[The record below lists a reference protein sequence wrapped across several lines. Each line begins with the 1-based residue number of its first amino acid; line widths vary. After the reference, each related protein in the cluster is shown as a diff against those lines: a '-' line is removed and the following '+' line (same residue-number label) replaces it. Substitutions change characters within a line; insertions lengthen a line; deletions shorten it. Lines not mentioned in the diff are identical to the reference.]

1 MNAQELNNLIK
12 NPELLGSIDTDT
24 LRGVCEKYPYF
35 QLLQL
40 LLCKK
45 LHDKSDFESPRQLRR
60 AAVCVPSGRRLYKLL
75 YEEKLRELI
84 EENIREIESYSEPD
98 QPDEASFDTPIPIK
112 SLQKPHQVATQDE
125 SEVKADVDKPNDKTE
140 TETDSP
146 GDSENLAAQ
155 LETEILK
162 HAAQSAYYLRT
173 ESAKAPDKVTR
184 DGEEKEESTKPKK
197 EVPVRSSQKFGDW
210 LKVLDSDKI
219 NELRKEERKKDAGEL
234 IDEFIAKQP
243 QISKADTGFDFDP
256 AAVSN
261 FEAVQDKEFVSE
273 TLAKIYEKQGNVS
286 KALKIYRI
294 LMSKYP
300 EKKSYFARQIQEL
313 EKK

>member
-1 MNAQELNNLIK
+1 MNAQEVNSLIK
-12 NPELLGSIDTDT
+12 NPELLGSIDADT
-24 LRGVCEKYPYF
+24 LRGVCEKFPYF
-35 QLLQL
+35 QVLQL

-45 LHDKSDFESPRQLRR
+45 LHDESDFESVRQLRR

-84 EENIREIESYSEPD
+84 EENLRELEFYSEPD
-98 QPDEASFDTPIPIK
+98 QPDEASFETPIPMK

-125 SEVKADVDKPNDKTE
+125 SAVKADFDKPNDKAE
-140 TETDSP
+140 SETDST
-146 GDSENLAAQ
+146 GDGENLAAQ

-173 ESAKAPDKVTR
+173 ESGKAPDKVTSK
-184 DGEEKEESTKPKK
+184 GGEKEIAKSKK
-197 EVPVRSSQKFGDW
+197 EAPLRSSQKFGDW

-219 NELRKEERKKDAGEL
+219 NELRKEERKKDAGDL

-256 AAVSN
+256 TAVSN